1 MKKKTASKDKPVVNE
16 TIAIK
21 ETVLNIVSDRLDAT
35 EVKACI
41 MDLRSQ
47 LEGFIRSDPFFLTTY
62 EPYPCP
68 KEKKDVPEVVRLMCD
83 ATEQAGVGPMAAVAG
98 TIAYLVARHM
108 LQTGSTWAVVENGG
122 DIAVKINE
130 PYTIGIFAGE
140 SPVKDIGLRLE
151 PRNNIYGVCT
161 SSGTWGHSVSLGCS
175 DAACVVAKDPM
186 LADACATLLGNQ
198 VRNRNPT
205 DDEMTEYF
213 KCLKGIKGA
222 RGALIVVGEKIGMWG
237 KLPRLLR
244 TKNPDVA

>member
-1 MKKKTASKDKPVVNE
+1 MKKKADIKDKPVVKE
-16 TIAIK
+16 TIAVK
-21 ETVLNIVSDRLDAT
+21 ETILNIVSDRLDTT
-35 EVKACI
+35 EVKNYI
-41 MDLRSQ
+41 LDIRSQ
-47 LEGFIRSDPFFLTTY
+47 LELFIRSDPFFLATY
-62 EPYPCP
+62 EPYACL
-68 KEKKDVPEVVRLMCD
+68 KDTDDVPEVVRLMCD

-98 TIAYLVARHM
+98 TIAYLVARHL

-140 SPVKDIGLRLE
+140 SPIKDIGLRLE
-151 PRNNIYGVCT
+151 PRNDIFGVCT

-175 DAACVVAKDPM
+175 DAACVVARDPM

-198 VRNRNPT
+198 VQARNPA
-205 DDEMTEYF
+205 DDDMTEYF

-222 RGALIVVGEKIGMWG
+222 QGALIVVGEKIGMWG

-244 TKNPDVA
+244 TKNPKV